1 MLPHE
6 KTLHINNIL
15 IHLIQEHGK
24 TNNIDMYYRYMAHF
38 NYTMALRLGI
48 RVPHDLFSEL
58 SEEEEKLLKEYEKS
72 MLDSY
77 NVSDR
82 QTGQAVEERRHL
94 VKQST
99 QKT

>member
-1 MLPHE
+1 
-6 KTLHINNIL
+6 
-15 IHLIQEHGK
+15 
-24 TNNIDMYYRYMAHF
+24 
-38 NYTMALRLGI
+38 MALRLGI

-99 QKT
+99 QRHDRMVMLLGLFFVVTYGTFFGC